1 MNNSFLLSIK
11 HIISSNGNTAIVAKN
26 AVYAFIIK
34 GAALAV
40 SFLSTPLFIDYFNNN
55 EVLGLWY
62 TLLSILTWF
71 LTFDLGIGNG
81 IRNYLTRAITAN
93 DKLEVRKI
101 ISSGFASVGFAT
113 LMLSII
119 GGVLIWLSNPNAILN
134 ISNDLVSTEALR
146 LSAFMVFASIMLRFF
161 LTTIS
166 SIFYSL
172 QKSAVNS
179 FLALCVSV
187 LQLLYILIFRFESV
201 ESALLNISFAY
212 LIISNLPVVIA
223 GIVVFTRDLKG
234 CTPHFKYVRQAT
246 IKKIMGIG
254 IIFFLCQIFYMLIAN
269 TNEFFIGYF
278 WGQKNTADYT
288 FYYKITMLAS
298 MAVSLALTPTWS
310 MITKAYTEGNYEWVR
325 KFFVV
330 VKRVG
335 LIVIGIELLTI
346 PFLQIIFD
354 IWLGKGVITVNYTTA
369 FAFACFGT
377 AFIYSSMLSTIVCGL
392 AKMKLQSWCYG
403 IGSILKIL
411 AIITIAHYSS
421 DWTWVV
427 WVNVFVLVPYCV
439 LQQISLEKLFSNLKR
454 PIPNERN

>member
-34 GAALAV
+34 GTALAV

-93 DKLEVRKI
+93 NKLEVREI
-101 ISSGFASVGFAT
+101 ISSGFTAVGFTT

-119 GGVLIWLSNPNAILN
+119 GGVLIWQSNPNAILN
-134 ISNDLVSTEALR
+134 ISNDLVSTETLR
-146 LSAFMVFASIMLRFF
+146 LSALMFFAAIMLRFF

-166 SIFYSL
+166 SIFYAL

-179 FLALCVSV
+179 FLSLCVSI
-187 LQLLYILIFRFESV
+187 LQLLYILMFRFKNV

-212 LIISNLPVVIA
+212 LIISNLPVIIA
-223 GIVVFTRDLKG
+223 GIVVFSKDLKG
-234 CTPHFKYVRQAT
+234 CTPHPRYVGQKT
-246 IKKIMGIG
+246 IQKIMGIG
-254 IIFFLCQIFYMLIAN
+254 MIFFLCQIFYMIIAN
-269 TNEFFIGYF
+269 TNEFFIGHF
-278 WGQKNTADYT
+278 WGQEDTADYT

-298 MAVSLALTPTWS
+298 MIVSLALTPSWS
-310 MITKAYTEGNYEWVR
+310 MITKAYAEGNYEWVR
-325 KFFVV
+325 KFFTI
-330 VKRVG
+330 VKRAEIITVC
-335 LIVIGIELLTI
+335 LELLMI
-346 PFLQIIFD
+346 PFLQFIMD
-354 IWLGKGVITVNYTTA
+354 LWLGKGVLTVNYITA
-369 FAFACFGT
+369 FAFACFGS

-403 IGSILKIL
+403 IGSVLKIIL
-411 AIITIAHYSS
+411 IIFIAQYSD

-427 WVNVFVLVPYCV
+427 WINVLVLAPYCI
-439 LQQISLEKLFSNLKR
+439 LQQCSLERLFNSLRQPK
-454 PIPNERN
+454 INE